1 MNVLECTIYQVPI
14 FFSAASCKVF
24 INRSIFVL
32 PTCACAS
39 CINWLATKLPWER
52 GIAWQGEPTWA
63 PNVAKKQTMQASAH
77 PQELLF
83 LRHLTCETHKHSQQ
97 LLARVWSKNDA
108 QNRTGPSDRPRGC
121 SDMPGRMFSWN
132 TVIDDWNTFLQ
143 SSATLK
149 ALTDMAFT
157 H

>member
-14 FFSAASCKVF
+14 FFSAASCKVY
-24 INRSIFVL
+24 INRSIFVF

-97 LLARVWSKNDA
+97 LLARVWSRNDA
-108 QNRTGPSDRPRGC
+108 QNRTGPSDLEAVLTCQVAC
-121 SDMPGRMFSWN
+121 SAG
-132 TVIDDWNTFLQ
+132 TQ
-143 SSATLK
+143 
-149 ALTDMAFT
+149 
-157 H
+157 